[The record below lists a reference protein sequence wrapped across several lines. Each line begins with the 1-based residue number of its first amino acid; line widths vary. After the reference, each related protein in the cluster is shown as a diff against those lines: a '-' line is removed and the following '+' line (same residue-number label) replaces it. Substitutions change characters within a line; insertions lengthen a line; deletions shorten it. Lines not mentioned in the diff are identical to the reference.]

1 MNDIIT
7 ISACW
12 YIQLYLPISEI
23 LYVVVWDWVGNFG
36 TGLSSD
42 LGTSSESLL
51 DVTLLSVS
59 CLPSP
64 RTLFSSS
71 CRSLIICI
79 GVTSHSTRRHELVAF
94 NCMTIIIW
102 LNM

>member
-1 MNDIIT
+1 MNDIIIIIT

-23 LYVVVWDWVGNFG
+23 LYVVVWDWVGN
-36 TGLSSD
+36 LD
-42 LGTSSESLL
+42 LGRSSESLL

-71 CRSLIICI
+71 CRSLIICK
-79 GVTSHSTRRHELVAF
+79 GVKTFSLK
-94 NCMTIIIW
+94 C
-102 LNM
+102 